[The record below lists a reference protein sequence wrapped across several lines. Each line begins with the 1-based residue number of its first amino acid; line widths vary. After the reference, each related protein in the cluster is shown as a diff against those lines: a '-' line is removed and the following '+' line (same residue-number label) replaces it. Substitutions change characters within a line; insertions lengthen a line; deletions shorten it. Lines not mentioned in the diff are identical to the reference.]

1 MTLLY
6 HSVYDARNV
15 KLQERAVPAPA
26 LDPEVAAVIDM
37 PHEPDLVLTG
47 TAFSGFPGPSLSVEG
62 FRNPLKTQRS
72 RLTTGKLSQNVNRFV
87 ILRNEVTKDLP
98 K

>member
-47 TAFSGFPGPSLSVEG
+47 TAGSE
-62 FRNPLKTQRS
+62 Q
-72 RLTTGKLSQNVNRFV
+72 
-87 ILRNEVTKDLP
+87 E
-98 K
+98 